1 MMANFVFL
9 SLTQET
15 SSKLEVLALRSYRPQ
30 KWHQNVQNFAVKPRA
45 TLFNFT
51 SMVYKIVDVRQLLS
65 ISENEFSMVSIQKRV
80 DGNLFHALSR

>member
-51 SMVYKIVDVRQLLS
+51 SVVYKILLKTES
-65 ISENEFSMVSIQKRV
+65 LDNAILAF
-80 DGNLFHALSR
+80 